1 MSVLRCWCV
10 VVRRDAFAVA
20 GEWDVL
26 VAHYLGADHVGHSFH
41 VRHPEMGRKLADY
54 AAAVRTTMSV
64 LSADPEHADT
74 LLLVF
79 GDHGALPLPQA
90 QVDVI

>member
-1 MSVLRCWCV
+1 M
-10 VVRRDAFAVA
+10 
-20 GEWDVL
+20 L

-41 VRHPEMGRKLADY
+41 VRHPEMRRKLEDY
-54 AAAVRTTMSV
+54 ADVVRMAMSV

-79 GDHGALPLPQA
+79 GDHGAWERGAAEFEHLRFFSLVCSDESETGASLLAPA
-90 QVDVI
+90 F